1 MTVQVNGLI
10 LLAPLLVCPLV
21 SRLLS
26 GDRSFQQAYDNEPAP
41 FQPPS
46 YVFGPVWAALYLLLG
61 YATDRAYAASDQLAV
76 RQMWALLILNALWTP
91 LFVRRYLGAA
101 LAWIAVMVIQ
111 AGYVAFTTPYI
122 RPYIVPY
129 LAWISFAMLLNGYYA
144 TRAVASS
151 STITESASVSVP

>member
-10 LLAPLLVCPLV
+10 LLTPLIVCPLV

-46 YVFGPVWAALYLLLG
+46 YVFGPVWAVLYLLLG
-61 YATDRAYAASDQLAV
+61 YATDRVYAASDQAAI

-91 LFVRRYLGAA
+91 LFLRRYFTVA
-101 LAWIAVMVIQ
+101 LTWIAIMVLQ
-111 AGYVAFTTPYI
+111 AGYVAFTVPFI
-122 RPYIVPY
+122 RLYIVPY
-129 LAWISFAMLLNGYYA
+129 IAWISFAMILNGYYA
-144 TRAVASS
+144 ARTAAPALPIVGFG
-151 STITESASVSVP
+151 SVSAP